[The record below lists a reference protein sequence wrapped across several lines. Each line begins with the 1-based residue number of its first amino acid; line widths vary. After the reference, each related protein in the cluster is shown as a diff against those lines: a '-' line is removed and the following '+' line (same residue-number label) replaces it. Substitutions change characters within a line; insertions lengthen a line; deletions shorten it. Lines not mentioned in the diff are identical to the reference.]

1 LHNQV
6 KLVTAEKKD
15 MIDEAQRI
23 ISTIR
28 QMDASL
34 DDAKTRRDYESEDD
48 DLQVTFPLTRC
59 LQVLKE
65 KHIQISRLHRERFE
79 QVKSMFLPPPH
90 HKNTRSC

>member
-1 LHNQV
+1 MHNQV

-23 ISTIR
+23 ITTIR

-79 QVKSMFLPPPH
+79 QVKSMFLLPPH